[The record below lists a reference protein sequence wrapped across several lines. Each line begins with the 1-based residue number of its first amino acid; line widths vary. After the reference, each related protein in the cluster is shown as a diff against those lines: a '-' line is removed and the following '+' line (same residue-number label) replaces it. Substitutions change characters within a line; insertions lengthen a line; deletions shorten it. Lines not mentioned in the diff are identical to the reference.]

1 MAEVPPPDATLLL
14 EQTAQGRREAADRL
28 MLLVYDELRSLAHRH
43 LGREAAEHT
52 LQTTALV
59 HEAYL
64 RLVDQTRVAWQG
76 RTHFFAI
83 GAQALRRALVDHA
96 RGRLREKRGGGR
108 VRLELQDDIA
118 LAQGRS
124 EDVLA
129 VDEALVRLE
138 ALDPRQ
144 ARIVEL
150 RFFAQ
155 LDMAEVAEALGVSKR
170 TVEAD
175 WTAAKAWLRRE
186 LAREPRA

>member
-1 MAEVPPPDATLLL
+1 LL
-14 EQTAQGRREAADRL
+14 EETAHGRRDAADRL
-28 MLLVYDELRSLAHRH
+28 MLLVYDELHALAHRH
-43 LGREAAEHT
+43 LGREGSEHT

-96 RGRLREKRGGGR
+96 RGRLRDKRGGGR
-108 VRLELQDDIA
+108 VRLELKDDVA

-129 VDEALVRLE
+129 VDEALQRLA

-155 LDMAEVAEALGVSKR
+155 LDVAEVAEVLGVSKR
-170 TVEAD
+170 TVEAE

-186 LAREPRA
+186 LARDREA

>member
-1 MAEVPPPDATLLL
+1 MPVPEPTDATLLL
-14 EQTAQGRREAADRL
+14 EQSSEGRREAADKL
-28 MLLVYDELRSLAHRH
+28 MLLVYDELHALAHRQ
-43 LGREAAEHT
+43 LGREASELT

-64 RLVDQTRVAWQG
+64 RLIDQRRVEWKG
-76 RTHFFAI
+76 RTHFYAI

-96 RGRLREKRGGGR
+96 RGRKREKRGGGR
-108 VRLELQDDIA
+108 MRLELKDDVA
-118 LAQGRS
+118 LDRGRS

-129 VDEALVRLE
+129 VDEALDRLA
-138 ALDPRQ
+138 ALDARQ

-150 RFFAQ
+150 RFFGQ
-155 LDMAEVAEALGVSKR
+155 LDVAAVAEEVGVSKR

-186 LAREPRA
+186 IAREQER

>member
-1 MAEVPPPDATLLL
+1 MPDARPPDATQLL
-14 EQTAQGRREAADRL
+14 EETAHGRRDAADRL
-28 MLLVYDELRSLAHRH
+28 MLVYDELHALAHRH
-43 LGREAAEHT
+43 LGREGSEHT

-83 GAQALRRALVDHA
+83 AAQALRRALVDHA
-96 RGRLREKRGGGR
+96 RGRLRDKRGGGR
-108 VRLELQDDIA
+108 VRLELKDDVA

-129 VDEALVRLE
+129 VDEALQRLA

-155 LDMAEVAEALGVSKR
+155 LDVAEVAEVLGVSKR
-170 TVEAD
+170 TIEAE

-186 LAREPRA
+186 LARDREA

>member
-1 MAEVPPPDATLLL
+1 MAETPPPDVTQLL
-14 EQTAQGRREAADRL
+14 EETAQGRRDAADRL
-28 MLLVYDELRSLAHRH
+28 MLLVYDELHELAHRH
-43 LGREAAEHT
+43 LGREPAEAT

-64 RLVDQTRVAWQG
+64 RLVDQSRVVWQG

-96 RGRLREKRGGGR
+96 RGRLRDKRGGGR
-108 VRLELQDDIA
+108 LRLELKEDVA
-118 LAQGRS
+118 LAPGRS

-129 VDEALVRLE
+129 VDEALVRLA

-150 RFFAQ
+150 RFFAH
-155 LDMAEVAEALGVSKR
+155 LGVAEVAEALGVSKR
-170 TVEAD
+170 TVEAE

-186 LAREPRA
+186 LARDEQA

>member
-1 MAEVPPPDATLLL
+1 MADPPPPDATQLL
-14 EQTAQGRREAADRL
+14 EETAQGRRDAADRL
-28 MLLVYDELRSLAHRH
+28 MLLVYDELHALAHRH
-43 LGREAAEHT
+43 LGREPAEST

-64 RLVDQTRVAWQG
+64 RLVDQQRVVWQG

-96 RGRLREKRGGGR
+96 RGRLRDKRGGGR
-108 VRLELQDDIA
+108 LRLELKDDLA
-118 LAQGRS
+118 LAPGRS

-129 VDEALVRLE
+129 VDEALPRLAE
-138 ALDPRQ
+138 LDPRQ

-150 RFFAQ
+150 RFCAQ
-155 LDMAEVAEALGVSKR
+155 LDVAEVAETLGVSKR
-170 TVEAD
+170 TVEAE

-186 LAREPRA
+186 LARGEQA

>member
-1 MAEVPPPDATLLL
+1 VPVPESPDVTQLL
-14 EQTAQGRREAADRL
+14 EQCTQGRREAADKL
-28 MLLVYDELRSLAHRH
+28 MLLVYDELHALAHRQ
-43 LGREAAEHT
+43 LGREASELT

-64 RLVDQTRVAWQG
+64 RLIDQRRVEWKG
-76 RTHFFAI
+76 RTHFYAI

-96 RGRLREKRGGGR
+96 RGRKREKRGGGR
-108 VRLELQDDIA
+108 VRLELAEDIA
-118 LAQGRS
+118 LDRGRT

-129 VDEALVRLE
+129 VDEALERLA

-150 RFFAQ
+150 RFFGQ
-155 LDMAEVAEALGVSKR
+155 LDVAEVAEALGVSKR

-186 LAREPRA
+186 LARGPEG

>member
-1 MAEVPPPDATLLL
+1 MPVPEPADATLLL
-14 EQTAQGRREAADRL
+14 EQTSVGRRDAADKL
-28 MLLVYDELRSLAHRH
+28 MLLVYDELHALAHRQ
-43 LGREAAEHT
+43 LSREASELT

-64 RLVDQTRVAWQG
+64 RLIDQRRVEWQG

-96 RGRLREKRGGGR
+96 RGRRRDKRGGGR
-108 VRLELQDDIA
+108 LRLELKDDVA
-118 LAQGRS
+118 LDSGRS
-124 EDVLA
+124 PDVLA
-129 VDEALVRLE
+129 VDEALVRLA
-138 ALDPRQ
+138 ALDARQ

-150 RFFAQ
+150 RFFGQ
-155 LDMAEVAEALGVSKR
+155 LDVAEVAEALAVSKR

-186 LAREPRA
+186 LAQEEST

>member
-1 MAEVPPPDATLLL
+1 VPVPESPDVTQLL
-14 EQTAQGRREAADRL
+14 EQCTQGRREAADKL
-28 MLLVYDELRSLAHRH
+28 MLLVYDELHALAHRQ
-43 LGREAAEHT
+43 LGREASELT

-64 RLVDQTRVAWQG
+64 RLIDQRRVEWKG
-76 RTHFFAI
+76 RTHFYAI

-96 RGRLREKRGGGR
+96 RGRKREKRGGGR
-108 VRLELQDDIA
+108 VRLELAEDIA
-118 LAQGRS
+118 LDRGRT

-129 VDEALVRLE
+129 VDEALERLA

-144 ARIVEL
+144 ARIEEL
-150 RFFAQ
+150 RVFGQ
-155 LDMAEVAEALGVSKR
+155 LDGAEGAEARGVSKR

-186 LAREPRA
+186 LARGPEG